1 MSSRRRKARETALQ
15 TLYASEVSGKAWEE
29 ALADMLGR
37 RKPSEEAEEYARRI
51 VHHVSESKDEL
62 DKKIIGSLENWRFD
76 RVSIVDRVILRM
88 ALAELIHCPEVPV
101 NVIINEA
108 IEIAH
113 KFSSGKA
120 GKFVNGILD
129 KLAREIRDDGSN

>member
-1 MSSRRRKARETALQ
+1 MSRRRKARETALQ

-29 ALADMLGR
+29 ALVDMLGR

-51 VHHVSESKDEL
+51 VRHVSESKDEL
-62 DKKIIGSLENWRFD
+62 DKMIIESLENWRFD
-76 RVSIVDRVILRM
+76 RVSIIDRMILRI
-88 ALAELIHCPEVPV
+88 ALAELIHCQEVPV

-113 KFSSGKA
+113 KFSSSKA

-129 KLAREIRDDGSN
+129 KLAREVREDGGS